1 MKSLVVASALV
12 FAGIVLGGCNDSST
26 TSSATEAT
34 STSNAAPTSTGTA
47 TLSWQAPTIDTNGQ
61 ALTDLSGYVIYYGT
75 SESSLNQSI
84 QLNST
89 GTQTYVIDNLE
100 SGTWYFAV
108 RAMASSG
115 AESALSNVVSKTIT

>member
-1 MKSLVVASALV
+1 MKSVVVAGALV

-26 TSSATEAT
+26 TGSATDAT
-34 STSNAAPTSTGTA
+34 STSNAAPTSTGSA
-47 TLSWQAPTIDTNGQ
+47 TLSWQAPMTDTNGQ

-75 SESSLNQSI
+75 SESSLSQSI
-84 QLNST
+84 ELNNI
-89 GTQTYVIDNLE
+89 GTQTYVIDNLGP
-100 SGTWYFAV
+100 GTWYFAV

>member
-1 MKSLVVASALV
+1 MKSLVASALV
-12 FAGIVLGGCNDSST
+12 FAGMVLGGCNDSST
-26 TSSATEAT
+26 TGSATNAT
-34 STSNAAPTSTGTA
+34 STSNAAPTSTGSA
-47 TLSWQAPTIDTNGQ
+47 TLSWQAPTTDTNGQ

>member
-1 MKSLVVASALV
+1 MKSVVVASALV
-12 FAGIVLGGCNDSST
+12 FAGLVLGGCNDSST
-26 TSSATEAT
+26 TGSATNAT

-47 TLSWQAPTIDTNGQ
+47 TLSWQAPTTDTNGQ

-75 SESSLNQSI
+75 SESSLNQTI
-84 QLNST
+84 QLNSI
-89 GTQTYVIDNLE
+89 GTQTYVIDNLGP
-100 SGTWYFAV
+100 GTWYFAV